1 MRFLLSLMLIT
12 FTFNNALQARDP
24 GTGSNTTP
32 DGAVAPATPDA
43 ASDATSIMGGG
54 TPGND
59 GEDTANLK
67 DPSDE
72 KLRKIRQLQEENLR
86 KNKKQSEKN

>member
-1 MRFLLSLMLIT
+1 MLIT

-32 DGAVAPATPDA
+32 EGSVAPATPDS
-43 ASDATSIMGGG
+43 ASDSTSIMGGG

-59 GEDTANLK
+59 GEDTFNLK
-67 DPSDE
+67 DPTDKE
-72 KLRKIRQLQEENLR
+72 LRKIKQSQEERRLER
-86 KNKKQSEKN
+86 EKVKTNR